1 MYYVIRLNSDD
12 DCVKKEKKGGGSTF
26 HPHPHKNLF
35 VEILGSW
42 SVLLHVCNI
51 IIIMV
56 QY

>member
-12 DCVKKEKKGGGSTF
+12 DCVKKEKRGGGSTF